1 MGRLAQPGEATMAHY
16 AGLDVSDKETAIH
29 VVDGS
34 GKTVWRGKRPSE
46 PDALVTALRRHAPE
60 LERVGLETGPLA
72 PWLYHSLK
80 ELGLPV
86 VCLDARHARTA
97 TALQRNKTDAHDA
110 ETLAQLV
117 RTGWYRE
124 ARVKGWAAHLI
135 RRLVGARAQ
144 MVGISID
151 LSNQIRSTLK
161 TFGLRASGGAG
172 RAFEAKIHT
181 ALEGRPE
188 VAGVIEPLLAAWRAV
203 RDQIAVLDKRLI
215 KTAEADATCRLL
227 MTCPGVGVVVA
238 ASYAAA
244 VEAPAHFPRSRSV
257 GAYLGLTPRRHQSGE
272 IDRNAGVSKR
282 GDKLLRAYLFEAAAA
297 LLVRVQRGSALK
309 AWGTGLVERLGFKRA
324 AVAVARKIG
333 VGLHAM
339 WKTDKPFQAWPSA
352 DTAPAAA

>member
-1 MGRLAQPGEATMAHY
+1 
-16 AGLDVSDKETAIH
+16 
-29 VVDGS
+29 
-34 GKTVWRGKRPSE
+34 
-46 PDALVTALRRHAPE
+46 
-60 LERVGLETGPLA
+60 LETGPLA

-124 ARVKGWAAHLI
+124 ARVKGRAAHLI

-144 MVGISID
+144 MVGISLE

-172 RAFEAKIHT
+172 RAFETKVRA
-181 ALEGRPE
+181 ALEARLE

-215 KTAEADATCRLL
+215 KAAKEDATCRLL

-244 VEAPAHFPRSRSV
+244 VEAPANFPRSRSV

-272 IDRNAGVSKR
+272 IDRYAGISKR

-297 LLVRVQRGSALK
+297 LLIRVQRGSALK
-309 AWGTGLVERLGFKRA
+309 AWGASLVERLGFKRA

-333 VGLHAM
+333 VVLHAM
-339 WKTDKPFQAWPSA
+339 WKTAKPFQAWPSSGP
-352 DTAPAAA
+352 APSAA